1 MADEDVTIHT
11 RRGTELRAVLRRPDD
26 ADTGR
31 LPAVVLC
38 QGLSG
43 VCDVVLPDIAAALA
57 TAGIVS
63 VRFDYAGYGGS
74 HGERG
79 WIDPPAR
86 VVDAQHVLAW
96 LAAAP
101 GVDATRLGVYGH
113 SYGGPIAISTA
124 ARDRRVR
131 AVVAVSGPASGRAM
145 LAAARPAWDWLTF
158 LGRVDAERAAVAAG
172 AEPTI
177 VPTSDLLPLSPA
189 FAAAYAELL
198 GRTGEQGTST
208 AVRGAGLGTTEHY
221 LLSADAMLAYDPVDD
236 ARKVTGAAV
245 LLVQGELDDIALVD
259 DTAALFAALP
269 GIKVWQRVPGIGHLE
284 LDHGD
289 GLAGAARLAADWFT
303 THLVTPFAG

>member
-101 GVDATRLGVYGH
+101 GVDAT
-113 SYGGPIAISTA
+113 P
-124 ARDRRVR
+124 RRVR
-131 AVVAVSGPASGRAM
+131 AQLRRADRHLDRATGGCAPSWPCRGRH
-145 LAAARPAWDWLTF
+145 
-158 LGRVDAERAAVAAG
+158 RAA
-172 AEPTI
+172 PCWR
-177 VPTSDLLPLSPA
+177 LPDRR
-189 FAAAYAELL
+189 
-198 GRTGEQGTST
+198 GTG
-208 AVRGAGLGTTEHY
+208 
-221 LLSADAMLAYDPVDD
+221 
-236 ARKVTGAAV
+236 
-245 LLVQGELDDIALVD
+245 
-259 DTAALFAALP
+259 
-269 GIKVWQRVPGIGHLE
+269 
-284 LDHGD
+284 
-289 GLAGAARLAADWFT
+289 
-303 THLVTPFAG
+303 